1 VALSPERDEDVLA
14 VDDAMVKLAE
24 EDALK
29 ATIVEL
35 RFFGGLSVAEVA
47 KVLGVP
53 KRTVERKWTMARAWL
68 RRELD
73 EDRTR

>member
-1 VALSPERDEDVLA
+1 

-35 RFFGGLSVAEVA
+35 RFFGG
-47 KVLGVP
+47 
-53 KRTVERKWTMARAWL
+53 
-68 RRELD
+68 
-73 EDRTR
+73 